1 MSPIATQTYRDH
13 TQNCLKQQ
21 LVLAVLVKP
30 VVRYRL
36 THKKS
41 RVNLVLAMEAK
52 LLSPKCLKKHQNKL
66 KISLGFLGLFFCFF
80 FFHEVLLKIISWP
93 MTAFSSCNLKI
104 VQSSIQPDL
113 EHLQGW
119 GIPSFSGQ
127 SVTGFTVKNFFL
139 ISKPSLPVWSH
150 CPLSCHSRPLSIA
163 PPHPSYRFPSGTGNP
178 W

>member
-66 KISLGFLGLFFCFF
+66 KISLGFLGGFFWF

-139 ISKPSLPVWSH
+139 IAK
-150 CPLSCHSRPLSIA
+150 
-163 PPHPSYRFPSGTGNP
+163 PPHLSYRFPSGTGNP